1 MTVTWQR
8 AEDER
13 WAAVVEAR
21 LLLDPRV
28 PDDVPPRV
36 LAEAHEAV
44 TDSGRT
50 ATDLFGDPYAYARS
64 VTEDRVDDAHRAA
77 RDAHG
82 MTPADRLRT
91 YLATLGAVGVF
102 LGVMAWLDDGF
113 WLHPSWSSLTVFTTV
128 LGVVVLLLL
137 AAVAR
142 AAGRRAWGFA
152 AGALAALAAGVTAST
167 LLPEQP
173 AFALP
178 ALTLPT
184 AALALSIGAFT
195 LPTPDRWLAPRLR
208 GDDDR
213 WLSHLETL
221 LRTRHAMPRRE
232 ARAHVE
238 EARRH
243 LQTERHT
250 DQSTPGTSLAE
261 KTFGPAD
268 LYALHLT
275 DGPRRRAHQARRTL
289 HTNTALTLVFVLLTV
304 DDLPDADLASPWFW
318 LRAAALAYLVCY
330 TANGWIRVLTGR
342 KPA

>member
-64 VTEDRVDDAHRAA
+64 VTEDRVDDTHRAA

-113 WLHPSWSSLTVFTTV
+113 WLHPSWSSLTVFATV

-184 AALALSIGAFT
+184 AGLALSIGAFT
-195 LPTPDRWLAPRLR
+195 LPVPDRWFAPRLR

-221 LRTRHAMPRRE
+221 LRTRHAMPRRQ

-243 LQTERHT
+243 LRTERDT
-250 DQSTPGTSLAE
+250 DQSTSGPGLAE

-275 DGPRRRAHQARRTL
+275 DGPRRTRRLAHRERNATTAFTVLAVALSWDEL
-289 HTNTALTLVFVLLTV
+289 HPPSSKFWMYVAGLTCLVGYTALL
-304 DDLPDADLASPWFW
+304 W
-318 LRAAALAYLVCY
+318 LRPD
-330 TANGWIRVLTGR
+330 
-342 KPA
+342 KP